1 MDVPGHERFVRNML
15 AGVGGIDAV
24 VLVVAADESVMP
36 QTREH
41 FEICRLLQVPDGIV
55 ALTKADLV
63 DADMIE
69 LVRLETRELV
79 AGSFLA
85 RAPIVPVSSRTGAGL
100 DDLRRELTALAA
112 RVAPRRPGGVTRLPI
127 DRVFSMKGFGTV
139 VTGTLASGA
148 IEVEG
153 ELSLLPPGRAVKVRG
168 VQVHGAKESGA
179 AAGQRAAVN
188 LGGVELE
195 EVHRGHSLV
204 TPGTL
209 APTRALDA
217 RLELLPSSRPLKH
230 GARVRFHQG
239 TGEVLGRVALAA
251 VLPGPGRPAPSA
263 APGQGAEVP
272 PGADA
277 YARLRLESPAVL
289 SRGDRFIIRAYSPPV
304 TIGGG
309 LVLDPLPDRG
319 PIRAEASRRRFE
331 ALDPA
336 GAATPQEGDDR
347 ALAALVA
354 SRGAAGLPLA
364 SVVAR
369 LGVAPADLPAIAER
383 HARARTAV
391 RAGDILVA
399 PAVLDRLGRD
409 VLDLV
414 GDYHRAQPLIE
425 GMPREEVRERLF
437 ARAGEGVFEHVTA
450 GLAAAGTL
458 AGRDRLALASHRVS
472 LSPEEDAARRAI
484 ERAYR
489 DSGLKPPEP
498 EAIAAEHAIGA
509 ATLDR
514 IVKLLVRQRVLVR
527 LESLLFHEEA
537 LARLRRE
544 IGALKETAGPQARID
559 VAAFKAR
566 YGVTR
571 KYAIPLLEYLDRERV
586 TRRVGET
593 RILI

>member
-1 MDVPGHERFVRNML
+1 M
-15 AGVGGIDAV
+15 
-24 VLVVAADESVMP
+24 
-36 QTREH
+36 
-41 FEICRLLQVPDGIV
+41 
-55 ALTKADLV
+55 
-63 DADMIE
+63 
-69 LVRLETRELV
+69 
-79 AGSFLA
+79 
-85 RAPIVPVSSRTGAGL
+85 
-100 DDLRRELTALAA
+100 
-112 RVAPRRPGGVTRLPI
+112 
-127 DRVFSMKGFGTV
+127 
-139 VTGTLASGA
+139 
-148 IEVEG
+148 
-153 ELSLLPPGRAVKVRG
+153 
-168 VQVHGAKESGA
+168 QVHGAKERGA
-179 AAGQRAAVN
+179 AAGQRVAVN

-195 EVHRGHSLV
+195 EVRRGDSLV

-209 APTRALDA
+209 EPTRVLDV

-272 PGADA
+272 AGADA

-289 SRGDRFIIRAYSPPV
+289 SRGDRFILRAYSPPV
-304 TIGGG
+304 TIAGG

-354 SRGAAGLPLA
+354 ERGAAGLPLA

-391 RAGDILVA
+391 ARGRHPRRARRARPAGAGRARPGGGLPPRAAADRGDAARGGARAAVRAG
-399 PAVLDRLGRD
+399 GRRR
-409 VLDLV
+409 V
-414 GDYHRAQPLIE
+414 RA
-425 GMPREEVRERLF
+425 
-437 ARAGEGVFEHVTA
+437 
-450 GLAAAGTL
+450 
-458 AGRDRLALASHRVS
+458 RDRRPRGGGHGRGTGPAGARLAPGVAVARGGR
-472 LSPEEDAARRAI
+472 ARRAI
-484 ERAYR
+484 ERAFR

-509 ATLDR
+509 AILDR

-527 LESLLFHEEA
+527 LDSLLFHEQA
-537 LARLRRE
+537 LDRLRRE
-544 IGALKETAGPQARID
+544 IGALKEAAGPQARID
-559 VAAFKAR
+559 VATFKER